1 MIISKTPLRMS
12 FVGGGSDL
20 PAFYQ
25 QNGPGKV
32 VSSAI
37 NHSVYVIVKKRF
49 ERGFRCSYSST
60 ENVLNVTD
68 IQHPYIRNALLEAKV
83 QENLEIISAADIPSN
98 GSGLGSSSSFS
109 VGLYKSLDSF
119 FGRSNFPDYYAEK
132 ACNLE
137 INLCGNMIGKQ
148 DQYAASFGGLREY
161 QFHENGAVTNSNVVI
176 SEQMEYFLNNHLIS
190 IYIGG
195 SRSASTILEQK
206 SMSLKRDKN
215 KIGVL
220 KQMVSLVDEFVAA
233 LKNDDFLEIGKLMH
247 YNWELKASLSSEI
260 ANNLIDSIYQKAI
273 KAGASGGKLLGA
285 GGGGFM
291 TFVVDDID
299 RRGAV
304 EDSLSDH
311 VLVDFK
317 MNPNGSEIIYGGI

>member
-1 MIISKTPLRMS
+1 M
-12 FVGGGSDL
+12 
-20 PAFYQ
+20 
-25 QNGPGKV
+25 
-32 VSSAI
+32 
-37 NHSVYVIVKKRF
+37 
-49 ERGFRCSYSST
+49 
-60 ENVLNVTD
+60 
-68 IQHPYIRNALLEAKV
+68 
-83 QENLEIISAADIPSN
+83 
-98 GSGLGSSSSFS
+98 
-109 VGLYKSLDSF
+109 
-119 FGRSNFPDYYAEK
+119 
-132 ACNLE
+132 
-137 INLCGNMIGKQ
+137 
-148 DQYAASFGGLREY
+148 
-161 QFHENGAVTNSNVVI
+161 
-176 SEQMEYFLNNHLIS
+176 
-190 IYIGG
+190 
-195 SRSASTILEQK
+195 
-206 SMSLKRDKN
+206 
-215 KIGVL
+215 
-220 KQMVSLVDEFVAA
+220 DEFVAA